1 MFSAFITS
9 KPASRS
15 ASIASS
21 ICHELSTHRLRF
33 TAELWIR
40 LVLMRKRSSSEK
52 IVANFSSSTNEKSR
66 ERIVSSTWSFLR
78 IRIGTTTG
86 ADMPRITV
94 PGLRLS
100 PKGRT

>member
-15 ASIASS
+15 ASMASS

-40 LVLMRKRSSSEK
+40 LALMRKRSSNEK
-52 IVANFSSSTNEKSR
+52 IVANFSSSTKEKSR
-66 ERIVSSTWSFLR
+66 DRMVSSTWSFLR
-78 IRIGTTTG
+78 IRIGTSTG